1 MKKII
6 IAALLCAGLP
16 LAAQAADD
24 KIDPE
29 TYICAELVATAMDTE
44 PPLFEGLQLDGYA
57 SALEGQPVA
66 DALAIQQILLPVYDS
81 CTAKPTEK
89 ALAHWQELRK
99 NNQVSA
105 DSPWRADKT
114 TCADYFSNEEDGSG
128 FVIWLDGYQRAK
140 TRSKKSVLTDQP
152 TLDKFLEACK
162 KNGQR
167 LMIDVMTENAK

>member
-1 MKKII
+1 MKKTI

-16 LAAQAADD
+16 LCAQAAND

-29 TYICAELVATAMDTE
+29 TYICAELVATATDTE

-57 SALEGQPVA
+57 AGLEGQPVA
-66 DALAIQQILLPVYDS
+66 DALTIQQILLPAYDS

-89 ALAHWQELRK
+89 ALAHWRELRRR
-99 NNQVSA
+99 NPA
-105 DSPWRADKT
+105 SPGGAWRADKT
-114 TCADYFSNEEDGSG
+114 TCADYYANEEDGSG

-140 TRSKKSVLTDQP
+140 NKSKKSVFTDQP
-152 TLDKFLEACK
+152 TLDKFLEICK